1 MSIPRYR
8 DQLATA
14 RMLSEA
20 MEQQSD
26 RVEQIAQI
34 IADAVLQNHTLFTC
48 GNGGSAADA
57 GHFAEELSGR
67 YRTNRRALPAISLS
81 IDALAITC
89 IANDFGYDAVF
100 SRQIEAHGRAGDVL
114 AVFSTSGNSPSILN
128 AITAAKARNM
138 TTIAFLGKSGGN
150 AAGMATHE
158 IIVPSHDS
166 GRIQEAHIQIVH
178 YICEVI
184 EQRCLA

>member
-1 MSIPRYR
+1 MSIPRYC
-8 DQLATA
+8 DQLAIA
-14 RMLSEA
+14 RALSEA
-20 MEQQSD
+20 MEQQSTQ
-26 RVEQIAQI
+26 VEHIAQI
-34 IADAVLQNHTLFTC
+34 IADAVLANHTLFTC

-67 YRTNRRALPAISLS
+67 YRTNRRALPALSLS

-100 SRQIEAHGRAGDVL
+100 ARQIEAHGKCGDVL

-128 AITAAKARNM
+128 AITAAKARQM
-138 TTIAFLGKSGGN
+138 TTIAFLGKSGGS
-150 AAGMATHE
+150 ALGMADYQVV
-158 IIVPSHDS
+158 VPAQDS
-166 GRIQEAHIQIVH
+166 GRIQEVHIQIVH

>member
-1 MSIPRYR
+1 MTTPRYR
-8 DQLATA
+8 DQLAVA
-14 RMLSEA
+14 RSLSLA
-20 MEQQSD
+20 MEQYAEH
-26 RVEQIAQI
+26 VEHIALV
-34 IADAVLQNHTLFTC
+34 IADAVLSNHTVFTC

-67 YRTNRRALPAISLS
+67 YRTNRRALPALSLS

-100 SRQIEAHGRAGDVL
+100 SRQIEAHGKPNDVL
-114 AVFSTSGNSPSILN
+114 VVFSTSGNSASIVQALQTAN
-128 AITAAKARNM
+128 ARQMLTVAL
-138 TTIAFLGKSGGN
+138 LGKGGGH
-150 AAGMATHE
+150 AQGMAQYE
-158 IIVPSHDS
+158 VIIPSNDS
-166 GRIQEAHIQIVH
+166 GRIQEMHIQIVH

>member
-1 MSIPRYR
+1 MNTPRYS

-14 RMLSEA
+14 RALSEA
-20 MEQQSD
+20 MEQQSAK
-26 RVEQIAQI
+26 VETIAQI
-34 IADAVLQNHTLFTC
+34 IADAVLTNHTLFTC

-67 YRTNRRALPAISLS
+67 YRTNRRALPAMSLS

-100 SRQIEAHGRAGDVL
+100 ARQIEAHGRAGDVL
-114 AVFSTSGNSPSILN
+114 TVFSTSGNSPSILN
-128 AITAAKARNM
+128 AIGAAKARQM
-138 TTIAFLGKSGGN
+138 ITVAFLGKGGGH
-150 AAGMATHE
+150 ALGFADYE
-158 IIVPSHDS
+158 IIVPSNDS

>member
-1 MSIPRYR
+1 MTAPRYR
-8 DQLATA
+8 DQLVATRA
-14 RMLSEA
+14 LAEA
-20 MEQQSD
+20 MEQQSTQ
-26 RVEQIAQI
+26 VERIAQV
-34 IADAVLQNHTLFTC
+34 IADAVLHSHTLFTC

-67 YRTNRRALPAISLS
+67 YRSNRRALPAISLS

-100 SRQIEAHGRAGDVL
+100 ARQIEAHGRAGDCL
-114 AVFSTSGNSPSILN
+114 AVFSTSGNSPTILN
-128 AITAAKARNM
+128 ALHTAEQRSM
-138 TTIAFLGKSGGN
+138 TTIAFLGKGGGT
-150 AAGMATHE
+150 ARGLADYE
-158 IIVPSHDS
+158 VVVPSNDS

-184 EQRCLA
+184 EQRCLS

>member
-1 MSIPRYR
+1 MTTPRYR
-8 DQLATA
+8 DQLAVVRA
-14 RMLSEA
+14 VAEA
-20 MEQQSD
+20 MEQHAQQ
-26 RVEQIAQI
+26 VEQIAQI
-34 IADAVLQNHTLFTC
+34 VADAVLNNHTLFTC

-100 SRQIEAHGRAGDVL
+100 ARQIEAHGKPHDVL
-114 AVFSTSGNSPSILN
+114 VVFSTSGNSPSIIRALDV
-128 AITAAKARNM
+128 AKQREM
-138 TTIAFLGKSGGN
+138 TTIALLGKDGG
-150 AAGMATHE
+150 AARGKADHE
-158 IIVPSHDS
+158 IIVPATDS

-178 YICEVI
+178 FVCEVI

>member
-14 RMLSEA
+14 RTLSEA

-26 RVEQIAQI
+26 RVEQIAKV
-34 IADAVLQNHTLFTC
+34 IADAVLHNHTLFTC

-100 SRQIEAHGRAGDVL
+100 SRQIEAHGRDGDVL

-128 AITAAKARNM
+128 ALSTAKARNM
-138 TTIAFLGKSGGN
+138 ITIAFLGKSGGN
-150 AAGMATHE
+150 ATGMATHE

-184 EQRCLA
+184 EQQCLA

>member
-1 MSIPRYR
+1 MTAPRYR
-8 DQLATA
+8 DQLTTA
-14 RMLSEA
+14 RALSEA
-20 MEQQSD
+20 MEQHAE

-67 YRTNRRALPAISLS
+67 YRTNRRALPAMSLS

-100 SRQIEAHGRAGDVL
+100 ARQIEAHGRTGDIL
-114 AVFSTSGNSPSILN
+114 TVFSTSGNSASIIN
-128 AITAAKARNM
+128 AITTAKARNM
-138 TTIAFLGKSGGN
+138 TTIALLGKGGGDALGLAN
-150 AAGMATHE
+150 YE
-158 IIVPSHDS
+158 IVVPSQDS

-184 EQRCLA
+184 EQRCHA

>member
-1 MSIPRYR
+1 MSTPRYR
-8 DQLATA
+8 DQLAVA
-14 RMLSEA
+14 RAVSEA
-20 MEQQSD
+20 MEPLAD
-26 RVEQIAQI
+26 KVEQIAGV
-34 IADAVLQNHTLFTC
+34 IADAVLNNHTLFTC

-89 IANDFGYDAVF
+89 IANDFGYDVVF
-100 SRQIEAHGRAGDVL
+100 ARQVEAHGRAHDVL
-114 AVFSTSGNSPSILN
+114 VVFSTSGNSSSIIN
-128 AITAAKARNM
+128 AIRTAKSRQM
-138 TTIAFLGKSGGN
+138 TTIAFLGKGGGT
-150 AAGMATHE
+150 AAGLADYE
-158 IIVPSHDS
+158 VIVPSSDS

-178 YICEVI
+178 YVCEVI

>member
-1 MSIPRYR
+1 MSTPRYR

-14 RMLSEA
+14 RDLSEA
-20 MEQQSD
+20 MMQHAD
-26 RVEQIAQI
+26 LVEHIAQV

-100 SRQIEAHGRAGDVL
+100 SRQIEAHGRASDIL
-114 AVFSTSGNSPSILN
+114 TVFSTSGNSPSILN
-128 AITAAKARNM
+128 ALRAAKARNM
-138 TTIAFLGKSGGN
+138 TTIAFLGKGGGD
-150 AAGMATHE
+150 AKGMAAHE
-158 IIVPSHDS
+158 IIVPSQDS